1 MTRFLFSPRP
11 ALVST
16 LLLLAVLATT
26 TGCNPIRAL
35 KMDIELKEARISQ
48 LEQEKERHDAELRQ
62 YSEQTV
68 AATMEADR
76 LKKENEQLTL
86 QVAAANRLL
95 GDARTSQAESIAR
108 EMEERLA
115 RENELRLR
123 VEQLESELE
132 IRNNSLA
139 LSESD
144 LQSANA
150 AMEGLR
156 TRINEMTST
165 LELKTAEGRTLMA
178 ERDDARAERDDFRR
192 QLTALSTDK
201 EEAATQVEKLS
212 NDLRDREKDLAAA
225 TRALE
230 EAKTELATQAQAVA
244 AVAATRTDLTSRVS
258 DALRNSLNTGIAKV
272 EERNGE
278 IHVSILNEALYQP
291 GTVLLSANGEQMLNS
306 LAQALRGIPIRHIAV
321 EGHTD
326 NVPLANM
333 PYQDNW
339 DLGAARAL
347 AVTRFLAYGDE
358 VPARLLSASSR
369 AFFSPVAPND
379 TPENRRLN
387 RRVELVIVPGE

>member
-1 MTRFLFSPRP
+1 MMRFLFSPRR
-11 ALVST
+11 ALVSAV
-16 LLLLAVLATT
+16 LLLAVLATT

-76 LKKENEQLTL
+76 LKKENEQFTL

-95 GDARTSQAESIAR
+95 GDARTSQAESMAR

-123 VEQLESELE
+123 VEQLESESE
-132 IRNNSLA
+132 IRSNSLA
-139 LSESD
+139 LAESD
-144 LQSANA
+144 LQSANT

-212 NDLRDREKDLAAA
+212 SDLRDREKELAAA

-230 EAKTELATQAQAVA
+230 EAKAELATQAQAVA
-244 AVAATRTDLTSRVS
+244 AVAATRTDLVTRVA
-258 DALRNSLNTGIAKV
+258 DALRPSLDAGIAKV

-306 LAQALRGIPIRHIAV
+306 LARALRGIAVRHISV

-326 NVPLANM
+326 NVPLTNM